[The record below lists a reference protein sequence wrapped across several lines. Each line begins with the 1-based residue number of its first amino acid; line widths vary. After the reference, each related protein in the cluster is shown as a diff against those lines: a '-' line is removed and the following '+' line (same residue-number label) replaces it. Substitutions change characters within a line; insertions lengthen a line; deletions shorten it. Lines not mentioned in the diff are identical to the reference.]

1 MAQSKKRDRTIIA
14 VLSACLV
21 ALILIVLGLRSQPPV
36 VPVVTVTRED
46 LDVDI
51 TSNGKVEPISP
62 AVAHAEFP
70 TFVKKVMTAEGQTVH
85 RGEVILTLDAADIR
99 SQLAQARADR
109 LAAQTDLR
117 NARAGGP
124 PEQVAQLKG
133 DLQAAR
139 VQVKNLETTDKA
151 LRELV
156 AKQAATQDELAQNE
170 ASLAKARANLNAL
183 EARKQDLQQRSAASI
198 EAASLRFS
206 QAQDQVQSLDEKARS
221 ATVISP
227 LDGTLYSLPVQTGDY
242 VKVGDTLAE
251 MADLRHVRVRAF
263 VDEPD
268 LGLLEPSQDVEVT
281 WDAKPGSVW
290 TGHTE
295 QVPKQVVSR
304 GMRSVGEVLCSIDND
319 KLELLPN
326 TNVQVKILVH
336 ERRGAVVVPR
346 AAVREDKGRHYVFV
360 FDGNKVRRRD
370 ISVGIASTSKYEVMS
385 GLMVGDRVA
394 EPVDQNLKNGM
405 EVRPGEAY

>member
-1 MAQSKKRDRTIIA
+1 MAQNKKRNKTIIA
-14 VLSACLV
+14 VLTACLV

-36 VPVVTVTRED
+36 VPVVTVARED
-46 LDVDI
+46 LNVDI

-62 AVAHAEFP
+62 AVARSEFP
-70 TFVKKVMTAEGQTVH
+70 TFVKSVRAAEGQAVH

-99 SQLAQARADR
+99 SQLAQARANV
-109 LAAQTDLR
+109 LAAQTDLS

-124 PEQVAQLKG
+124 PEQVAQLQG
-133 DLQAAR
+133 DLEAAR
-139 VQVKNLETTDKA
+139 IQVKNLENGEKA
-151 LRELV
+151 LQDLV
-156 AKQAATQDELAQNE
+156 AKQAATRDELAQND

-183 EARKQDLQQRSAASI
+183 EARKQALAQTSSASV
-198 EAASLRFS
+198 EAAGLRLTK
-206 QAQDQVQSLDEKARS
+206 AKEEVQSLDEKARS
-221 ATVISP
+221 ATVVSP
-227 LDGTLYSLPVQTGDY
+227 LDGSLYSLPVHAGDY

-281 WDAKPGSVW
+281 WDAKPGRIW

-319 KLELLPN
+319 KLDLLPN
-326 TNVQVKILVH
+326 TNVQVKIMVR

-346 AAVREDKGRHYVFV
+346 AAVREDKGGHYVFLI
-360 FDGNKVRRRD
+360 DGNKVRRRN
-370 ISVGIASTSKYEVMS
+370 ISVGIASTSKYEVIS
-385 GLMVGDRVA
+385 GLNVSDRVA
-394 EPVDQNLKNGM
+394 EPIDQTLKNGM

>member
-14 VLSACLV
+14 VLIACLV
-21 ALILIVLGLRSQPPV
+21 ALIVIVLGLRSQPPV

-46 LDVDI
+46 LNVDI

-70 TFVKKVMTAEGQTVH
+70 TFVKKVMVAEGQAVH

-99 SQLAQARADR
+99 SQLAQARADG

-156 AKQAATQDELAQNE
+156 AKQAATQDELAQND
-170 ASLAKARANLNAL
+170 ASLAKARANLSAL
-183 EARKQDLQQRSAASI
+183 EARKQDLQQRSATSI
-198 EAASLRFS
+198 EAANLRFS
-206 QAQDQVQSLDEKARS
+206 KSQDEVQSLEEKARS

-227 LDGTLYSLPVQTGDY
+227 LDGTLYSLPVHAGDY

-251 MADLRHVRVRAF
+251 MANLGHVRVRAF

-295 QVPKQVVSR
+295 QVPKQVVAR
-304 GMRSVGEVLCSIDND
+304 GMRSVGEVLCSVDND

-326 TNVQVKILVH
+326 TNVEVKILVH

-346 AAVREDKGRHYVFV
+346 AAVREDKSGHYVFV

>member
-14 VLSACLV
+14 VLIACLV
-21 ALILIVLGLRSQPPV
+21 ALIVIVLGLRGQPPV

-46 LDVDI
+46 LNVDI

-70 TFVKKVMTAEGQTVH
+70 TFVKGVMVAEGQAVH

-170 ASLAKARANLNAL
+170 ASLVKARANLSAL

-206 QAQDQVQSLDEKARS
+206 KAQDEVQSLNEKTSS

-227 LDGTLYSLPVQTGDY
+227 LNGTLYSLPVHAGDY

-251 MADLRHVRVRAF
+251 IADLRHVRVRAF

-304 GMRSVGEVLCSIDND
+304 GMRSVGEVLCSADND

-370 ISVGIASTSKYEVMS
+370 ISVGIASTSKYEVTS
-385 GLMVGDRVA
+385 GLVVGDRVA

>member
-1 MAQSKKRDRTIIA
+1 MAQSKKRNKTIIA
-14 VLSACLV
+14 VLIACLV
-21 ALILIVLGLRSQPPV
+21 VLIVIVLGLRGQPPL
-36 VPVVTVTRED
+36 VPVVTVTRQD
-46 LDVDI
+46 LNVDI

-62 AVAHAEFP
+62 AVARAEFP
-70 TFVKKVMTAEGQTVH
+70 TFVKNVRAVEGQAVH

-99 SQLAQARADR
+99 SQLAEARANC

-117 NARAGGP
+117 NARSGGP
-124 PEQVAQLKG
+124 PDQVAQLQG
-133 DLQAAR
+133 DLQTAR
-139 VQVKNLETTDKA
+139 VQLKNLETAEKA

-170 ASLAKARANLNAL
+170 ASLAKARANLSAL

-198 EAASLRFS
+198 EAASLRYS
-206 QAQDQVQSLDEKARS
+206 KAQDEVRSLEEKARS

-227 LDGTLYSLPVQTGDY
+227 FDGTLYSLPVHTGDY

-251 MADLRHVRVRAF
+251 MADLRHIRVRAF

-290 TGHTE
+290 NGHTE

-346 AAVREDKGRHYVFV
+346 AAVLEDKGGHYVFV
-360 FDGNKVRRRD
+360 FNGNKVRRRN

>member
-1 MAQSKKRDRTIIA
+1 MAQNKKRDRTIIA

-46 LDVDI
+46 LNVDI

-62 AVAHAEFP
+62 TVAHAEFP
-70 TFVKKVMTAEGQTVH
+70 TFVKKVTTAEGQTVH
-85 RGEVILTLDAADIR
+85 RGEVILMLDAADIR

-156 AKQAATQDELAQNE
+156 AKQAATQDELAQND
-170 ASLAKARANLNAL
+170 ASLAKARANLSAL
-183 EARKQDLQQRSAASI
+183 EARRQDLQQRSAASI

-206 QAQDQVQSLDEKARS
+206 KAQDEVQSLDDKARS

-227 LDGTLYSLPVQTGDY
+227 IDGTLYSLPVHAGDY

-268 LGLLEPSQDVEVT
+268 LGLLEPSQEVEVT

-304 GMRSVGEVLCSIDND
+304 GMRSVGEVLCSIDNN

-326 TNVQVKILVH
+326 TNVEVKILVH
-336 ERRGAVVVPR
+336 ERRGAMVVPR
-346 AAVREDKGRHYVFV
+346 AAVREDKGGHYVFI

-385 GLMVGDRVA
+385 GLVVGDRLA

>member
-1 MAQSKKRDRTIIA
+1 MAQNKRRNKTIIA
-14 VLSACLV
+14 VLTACLV
-21 ALILIVLGLRSQPPV
+21 ALVVIVLGLRSQPPV
-36 VPVVTVTRED
+36 VPVVTVVRED
-46 LDVDI
+46 LNVDI

-62 AVAHAEFP
+62 AVARAEFP
-70 TFVKKVMTAEGQTVH
+70 TFVKNVRAAEGQAVH
-85 RGEVILTLDAADIR
+85 RGEVILMLDAADIR
-99 SQLAQARADR
+99 SQLAQARANV
-109 LAAQTDLR
+109 LEAQTNLS

-124 PEQVAQLKG
+124 PEQVAQLQG
-133 DLQAAR
+133 DLEAAR
-139 VQVKNLETTDKA
+139 IQVKNLENGEKA
-151 LRELV
+151 LRDLV
-156 AKQAATQDELAQNE
+156 AKQAATQDELAQND

-183 EARKQDLQQRSAASI
+183 EARKQALAQTSSASV
-198 EAASLRFS
+198 EAASLRLTK
-206 QAQDQVQSLDEKARS
+206 AQEEVQSLDQKARS
-221 ATVISP
+221 ATVVSP
-227 LDGTLYSLPVQTGDY
+227 LDGTLYSLPVHAGDY

-281 WDAKPGSVW
+281 WDAKPGRIW

-319 KLELLPN
+319 KLDLLPN
-326 TNVQVKILVH
+326 TNVQVKIMVR

-346 AAVREDKGRHYVFV
+346 AAVREDTGGHYVFV
-360 FDGNKVRRRD
+360 LDGNKVRRRN
-370 ISVGIASTSKYEVMS
+370 ISVGIASTSKYEVIS
-385 GLMVGDRVA
+385 GLNVSDRVA
-394 EPVDQNLKNGM
+394 EPIDQTLKNGM

>member
-1 MAQSKKRDRTIIA
+1 MAQSKKRNKTIIA
-14 VLSACLV
+14 VLIACLI
-21 ALILIVLGLRSQPPV
+21 ALIVIVLGLRSQPPV

-46 LDVDI
+46 LNVDI

-62 AVAHAEFP
+62 AVARAEFP
-70 TFVKKVMTAEGQTVH
+70 TFVKKVLAAEGQGVH
-85 RGEVILTLDAADIR
+85 HGEVILTLDAADIR
-99 SQLAQARADR
+99 SQLAEARADS

-124 PEQVAQLKG
+124 PDQVAQLQG
-133 DLQAAR
+133 DLQTAR
-139 VQVKNLETTDKA
+139 VQVKNLETAERA
-151 LRELV
+151 LRDLV

-170 ASLAKARANLNAL
+170 ASLAKARANLSAL
-183 EARKQDLQQRSAASI
+183 EARKQDLQQRSAATI
-198 EAASLRFS
+198 EAASLRFGK
-206 QAQDQVQSLDEKARS
+206 AQDEVRSLDEKARS
-221 ATVISP
+221 ATVISQF
-227 LDGTLYSLPVQTGDY
+227 DGTLYSLPVHAGDY
-242 VKVGDTLAE
+242 VKVGDTLTE

-268 LGLLEPSQDVEVT
+268 LGVLEPSQDVEVT
-281 WDAKPGSVW
+281 WDAKPGRVW

-304 GMRSVGEVLCSIDND
+304 GMRSVGEVLCSVDND

-336 ERRGAVVVPR
+336 ERRGALVVPR
-346 AAVREDKGRHYVFV
+346 AAVREDKGGHYVFI
-360 FDGNKVRRRD
+360 FNGNRVRRRN
-370 ISVGIASTSKYEVMS
+370 ISVGIASTSKYEVVS

-394 EPVDQNLKNGM
+394 EPVDLNLKNGM

>member
-170 ASLAKARANLNAL
+170 ASLAKARANLSAL

-198 EAASLRFS
+198 EAAMRTI
-206 QAQDQVQSLDEKARS
+206 EGTARS
-221 ATVISP
+221 M
-227 LDGTLYSLPVQTGDY
+227 G
-242 VKVGDTLAE
+242 
-251 MADLRHVRVRAF
+251 
-263 VDEPD
+263 
-268 LGLLEPSQDVEVT
+268 VEIV
-281 WDAKPGSVW
+281 
-290 TGHTE
+290 
-295 QVPKQVVSR
+295 
-304 GMRSVGEVLCSIDND
+304 
-319 KLELLPN
+319 
-326 TNVQVKILVH
+326 
-336 ERRGAVVVPR
+336 
-346 AAVREDKGRHYVFV
+346 
-360 FDGNKVRRRD
+360 
-370 ISVGIASTSKYEVMS
+370 
-385 GLMVGDRVA
+385 
-394 EPVDQNLKNGM
+394 
-405 EVRPGEAY
+405 

>member
-14 VLSACLV
+14 VLIACLV
-21 ALILIVLGLRSQPPV
+21 ALIVIVLGLRGQPPV

-46 LDVDI
+46 LNVDI

-70 TFVKKVMTAEGQTVH
+70 TFVKGVMVAEGQAVH

-99 SQLAQARADR
+99 SQLEQARADR

-170 ASLAKARANLNAL
+170 ASLVKARANLSAL

-206 QAQDQVQSLDEKARS
+206 KAQDEVQSLNEKTSS

-227 LDGTLYSLPVQTGDY
+227 LNGTLYSLPVHAGDY

-251 MADLRHVRVRAF
+251 IADLRHVRVRAF

-304 GMRSVGEVLCSIDND
+304 GMRSVGEVLCSIDNG

-326 TNVQVKILVH
+326 INVQVKILVH

-370 ISVGIASTSKYEVMS
+370 ISVGIASTSKYEVTS
-385 GLMVGDRVA
+385 GLVVGDRVA

>member
-1 MAQSKKRDRTIIA
+1 
-14 VLSACLV
+14 
-21 ALILIVLGLRSQPPV
+21 
-36 VPVVTVTRED
+36 VTRED
-46 LDVDI
+46 LNVDI
-51 TSNGKVEPISP
+51 TSNGKVEPLSP
-62 AVAHAEFP
+62 AVARAEFP
-70 TFVKKVMTAEGQTVH
+70 TFVKKVMAAEGQAVQ

-99 SQLAQARADR
+99 SQLAQARADS

-117 NARAGGP
+117 NARGGGP
-124 PEQVAQLKG
+124 PDQVAQLQG
-133 DLQAAR
+133 DLAAAR
-139 VQVKNLETTDKA
+139 VQVRNLENTEKA
-151 LRELV
+151 LRDLV
-156 AKQAATQDELAQNE
+156 AKHAATGDELAQNE

-183 EARKQDLQQRSAASI
+183 EARKQDLEQRSTASI

-206 QAQDQVQSLDEKARS
+206 KAQDEVQSLDEKARS
-221 ATVISP
+221 ASVTSSV
-227 LDGTLYSLPVQTGDY
+227 DGTLYSLPVHAGDY

-251 MADLRHVRVRAF
+251 MADLRHIRVRAF

-268 LGLLEPSQDVEVT
+268 LGLLEPAEDVEVT

-304 GMRSVGEVLCSIDND
+304 GMRSVGEVLCSIDNG

-336 ERRGAVVVPR
+336 ERRGVVVVPR
-346 AAVREDKGRHYVFV
+346 AAVREDKGGHYVFV
-360 FDGNKVRRRD
+360 FNGNKVRRRD
-370 ISVGIASTSKYEVMS
+370 ISVGVASTSKYEVVS
-385 GLMVGDRVA
+385 GLTVGDRVA

-405 EVRPGEAY
+405 EVRQGEGY

>member
-1 MAQSKKRDRTIIA
+1 MAQNKRRNKTIIA
-14 VLSACLV
+14 VLTACLV
-21 ALILIVLGLRSQPPV
+21 ALVLIVLGLRSQPPV
-36 VPVVTVTRED
+36 VPVVTVVRED
-46 LDVDI
+46 LNVDI

-62 AVAHAEFP
+62 AVARAEFP
-70 TFVKKVMTAEGQTVH
+70 TFVKNVRAAEGQAVH
-85 RGEVILTLDAADIR
+85 RGEVILMLDAADIR
-99 SQLAQARADR
+99 SQLAQARANV
-109 LAAQTDLR
+109 LEAQTDLS

-124 PEQVAQLKG
+124 PEQVAQLQG
-133 DLQAAR
+133 DLEAAR
-139 VQVKNLETTDKA
+139 IQVKNLENGEKA
-151 LRELV
+151 LRDLV
-156 AKQAATQDELAQNE
+156 AKQAATQDELAQND

-183 EARKQDLQQRSAASI
+183 EARKRALAQTSSASV
-198 EAASLRFS
+198 EAANLRLIK
-206 QAQDQVQSLDEKARS
+206 AQEEVQSLDEKVRS
-221 ATVISP
+221 AAVVSP
-227 LDGTLYSLPVQTGDY
+227 LDGTLYSLPVHAGDY

-281 WDAKPGSVW
+281 WDAKPSRIW

-319 KLELLPN
+319 KLDLLPN
-326 TNVQVKILVH
+326 TNVQVKIMVR

-346 AAVREDKGRHYVFV
+346 AAVREDTGGHYVFV
-360 FDGNKVRRRD
+360 LDGNKVRRRN
-370 ISVGIASTSKYEVMS
+370 ISVGIASTSKYEVIS
-385 GLMVGDRVA
+385 GLNVSDRVA
-394 EPVDQNLKNGM
+394 EPIDQTLKNGM